1 MMMMMMMLIMTS
13 FAEPPPLLLSLMQ
26 KRKQKLCLLKFEL
39 FTMSE
44 KFFFSLELIL
54 SFDIV

>member
-1 MMMMMMMLIMTS
+1 MMMMMMLIMTS

-26 KRKQKLCLLKFEL
+26 KRKQKIVFTKFDL

-44 KFFFSLELIL
+44 KIFFSLELIL
-54 SFDIV
+54 SFDVV